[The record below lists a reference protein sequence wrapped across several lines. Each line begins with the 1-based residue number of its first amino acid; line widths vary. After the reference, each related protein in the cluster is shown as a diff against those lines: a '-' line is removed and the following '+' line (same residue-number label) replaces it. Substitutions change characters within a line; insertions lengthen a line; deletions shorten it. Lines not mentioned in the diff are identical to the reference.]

1 MPYTVRVMAAEAK
14 ATPSSQS
21 AQRSLGE
28 VLRTVFGPVLQ
39 LLLFILGAAAA
50 LGLLVV
56 LLALLQIGSR
66 PELLSQVLTILPQVI
81 IDGLVRG
88 FLFATIALGYTMV
101 YGVLEFIN
109 FAHGELFM
117 VGGVV
122 GAYVGFFLAQAG
134 VIEGF
139 NPFLFVVVVVLAGMI
154 VSGALA
160 VTVERIAYRPL
171 RGAPKL
177 VPLISAIGVSLV
189 LQDVA
194 RLFMTNVPGEEPL
207 GFNARYNTPD
217 FGPVI
222 TLFQMPL
229 GERPIPVIL
238 SPKDLVFIIVATIML
253 VVLNYIVNA
262 TKLGKA
268 IRATAQDMSTASLM
282 GINVNRI
289 IALTF
294 LIGGALGGAAG
305 ALFGL
310 RVGAVNPYLG
320 LIPGLKAFTAAV
332 LGGIGNITGAMV
344 GGIVL
349 GFLEAFVAAY
359 LSLFT
364 GGAFSGAAYADIAA
378 FSILI
383 LILIFRPSGLLGEAT
398 TQKV

>member
-1 MPYTVRVMAAEAK
+1 MAAEVNAQ
-14 ATPSSQS
+14 TS
-21 AQRSLGE
+21 ARFGQRSLVD
-28 VLRTVFGPVLQ
+28 VLRTVFGPVAQ
-39 LLLFILGAAAA
+39 LFLFIVGSAF
-50 LGLLVV
+50 LLSLIVV
-56 LLALLQIGSR
+56 LIALLQIGSR
-66 PELLSQVLTILPQVI
+66 PDILTRALTILPQVI

-109 FAHGELFM
+109 FAHGEIFM

-122 GAYVGFFLAQAG
+122 GAAIGLWLSMQGMLAG
-134 VIEGF
+134 MNV
-139 NPFLFVVVVVLAGMI
+139 FLFVALVVLAGMV
-154 VSGALA
+154 VSGTLA

-171 RGAPKL
+171 RGSPRL

-189 LQDVA
+189 LQDVV
-194 RLFMTNVPGEEPL
+194 RLIMTSTPL
-207 GFNARYNTPD
+207 GFNARYSTPD
-217 FGPVI
+217 FGKPIRLFEMNLGDRPVPVI
-222 TLFQMPL
+222 
-229 GERPIPVIL
+229 I
-238 SPKDLVFIIVATIML
+238 SPKALVFISVAVLML
-253 VVLNYIVNA
+253 IGLNYLVNA
-262 TKLGKA
+262 TRLGKA
-268 IRATAQDMSTASLM
+268 IRATAQDRPTASLM

-289 IALTF
+289 ISLTF

-310 RVGAVNPYLG
+310 NVGAVNPYMG
-320 LIPGLKAFTAAV
+320 FIPGLKAFTAAV

-344 GGIVL
+344 GGVVL
-349 GFLEAFVAAY
+349 GFLEAFVSSY

-364 GGAFSGAAYADIAA
+364 NGALSGAAYADIAA

>member
-1 MPYTVRVMAAEAK
+1 MAAEAK
-14 ATPSSQS
+14 ASPAGS
-21 AQRSLGE
+21 AARRPLGE
-28 VLRTVFGPVLQ
+28 LLRTVFGPVLQ
-39 LLLFILGAAAA
+39 LLLFILGAAGI
-50 LGLLVV
+50 LGLIVI
-56 LLALLQIGSR
+56 LLALLQSGSR

-134 VIEGF
+134 LIDGF
-139 NPFLFVVVVVLAGMI
+139 NPILFVIIVVLAGMV
-154 VSGALA
+154 VSGLLA

-171 RGAPKL
+171 RGAPRL

-189 LQDVA
+189 LQDTA
-194 RLFMTNVPGEEPL
+194 RLFMTNVPGEDPL
-207 GFNARYNTPD
+207 GFNARYQTPD
-217 FGPVI
+217 FGSAI
-222 TLFQMPL
+222 RLFEMQI
-229 GERPIPVIL
+229 GERSVPIVI
-238 SPKDLVFIIVATIML
+238 SPKALIFVTVAVLML
-253 VVLNYIVNA
+253 IGLNYLVNA
-262 TKLGKA
+262 TRLGKA
-268 IRATAQDMSTASLM
+268 IRATAQDMPTASLM

-289 IALTF
+289 ISLTF

-310 RVGAVNPYLG
+310 NVGAVNPYMG
-320 LIPGLKAFTAAV
+320 FVPGLKAFTAAV

-344 GGIVL
+344 GGVVL
-349 GFLEAFVAAY
+349 GFLEAFVASY

-364 GGAFSGAAYADIAA
+364 DGAFSGAAYADIAA
-378 FSILI
+378 FSMLI

-398 TQKV
+398 TTKV